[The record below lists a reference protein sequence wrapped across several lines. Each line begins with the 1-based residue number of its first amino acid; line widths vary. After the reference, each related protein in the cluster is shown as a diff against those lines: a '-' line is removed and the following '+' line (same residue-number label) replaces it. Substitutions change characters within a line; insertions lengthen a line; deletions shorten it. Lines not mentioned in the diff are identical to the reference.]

1 LRIVCLTG
9 ETADLCARLGAW
21 DDVVAVSAYAAQ
33 SGLAAKPVASGF
45 SSGGAEFILK
55 FEPDL
60 VLGFS
65 DVQADL
71 AASLIRAGANVLV
84 TNQRTLAETSAA
96 MRMIAGAVGRG
107 AKGEE
112 VVAEFERE
120 LDALRNTDGRKW
132 RVYFEEWPEPPIS
145 GIGWVGEII
154 ERCGGIDVFA
164 NRRGRSAKERM
175 VTNAEIIA
183 AQPEI
188 ILASWCGKPV
198 DHAALTKRFATTPAG
213 VTGRIHE
220 IPGDEILQ
228 PGLRLIRGARRLR
241 EIFRKA
247 S

>member
-21 DDVVAVSAYAAQ
+21 DDVVAVSAYATQ
-33 SGLAAKPVASGF
+33 SGLTAKPVASGF

-55 FEPDL
+55 FQPDL

-71 AASLIRAGANVLV
+71 AAALIRAGANVLV

-96 MRMIAGAVGRG
+96 MRMIAGTVGRS

-112 VVAEFERE
+112 VVGEFERD
-120 LDALRNTDGRKW
+120 LDALRNTNGRKW
-132 RVYFEEWPEPPIS
+132 RVYFEEWPEPPVS

-154 ERCGGIDVFA
+154 ELCGGIDVFA
-164 NRRGRSAKERM
+164 DRRGRSAKERM
-175 VTNAEIIA
+175 VTDAEICA

-188 ILASWCGKPV
+188 ILASWCGKAV
-198 DHAALTKRFATTPAG
+198 DHTAAAQRFATTPAG
-213 VTGRIHE
+213 AAGRVHE

-228 PGLRLIRGARRLR
+228 PGLRLIRGARRMR
-241 EIFRKA
+241 EIFKKA